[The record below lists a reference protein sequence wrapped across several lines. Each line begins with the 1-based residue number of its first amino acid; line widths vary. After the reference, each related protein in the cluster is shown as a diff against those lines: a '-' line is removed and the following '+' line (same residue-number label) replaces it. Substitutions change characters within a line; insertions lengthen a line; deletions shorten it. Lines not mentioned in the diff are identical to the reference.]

1 MTLFAAILALILEQ
15 FRPLPADR
23 WVNAPLARLARFL
36 ENKFDDGQYKHG
48 LAAWLIAVALP
59 SALVQILYFVLLWA
73 HPLIA
78 LALSFGVLYLTM
90 GFRQFS
96 HFFTDL
102 QLALRA
108 GELERARTL
117 LAQWTGRGAERM
129 NASEM
134 ARVAIEQ
141 ALVASHRHVF
151 APLYCFALLGPGAAV
166 LYRLSALFA
175 KEWNLSPLPASNIGI
190 SRFGEFARRAFTV
203 IDWLPVRLTAVGFAV
218 VGDFEDAVYCWRSQ
232 AAYWPEAASGILLSS
247 GAGAMG
253 ISLGLPVHD
262 DMDVEDRPEL
272 GLGDPADVDHMQSTI
287 GLVWRTL
294 VLGLLVLALFWVASW
309 VG

>member
-1 MTLFAAILALILEQ
+1 MTLFSALIALFVEQ
-15 FRPLPADR
+15 FLPLPADR
-23 WVNAPLARLARFL
+23 WVDQPLGRCARWL
-36 ENKFDDGQYKHG
+36 ENKLDDGQYKHG
-48 LAAWLIAVALP
+48 VVAWCLGAALP
-59 SALVQILYFVLLWA
+59 ALLVQGLYLFLLWA
-73 HPLIA
+73 HPLLAA
-78 LALSFGVLYLTM
+78 LLGLVVLYVTM

-102 QLALRA
+102 QVALRA
-108 GELERARTL
+108 GDLDRARSL
-117 LAQWTGRGAERM
+117 LAQWTGRNADRL

-151 APLYCFALLGPGAAV
+151 APLYCFALLGPAGAMI
-166 LYRLSALFA
+166 YRLSAFYSGQWQSA
-175 KEWNLSPLPASNIGI
+175 NSLSGQEP
-190 SRFGEFARRAFTV
+190 SRFGEFSRKAFTV
-203 IDWLPVRLTAVGFAV
+203 IDWLPIRLTATGFAV

-232 AAYWPEAASGILLSS
+232 ASHWPDITSGVLLSS

-253 ISLGLPVHD
+253 ISLGLPLHD
-262 DMDVEDRPEL
+262 DLDVEDRPEL

-309 VG
+309 VA

>member
-15 FRPLPADR
+15 FRPLPAER
-23 WVNAPLARLARFL
+23 WVDQPLGRFARRL
-36 ENKFDDGQYKHG
+36 EDKFDDGQYQHG
-48 LAAWLIAVALP
+48 VIAWCLAVALP
-59 SALVQILYFVLLWA
+59 VALVQLLYFFLLWA
-73 HPLIA
+73 HPVAAA
-78 LALSFGVLYLTM
+78 LLGLCVLYLTM

-102 QLALRA
+102 QACLR
-108 GELERARTL
+108 GGDLDQARSL
-117 LAQWTGRGAERM
+117 VAQWSGRNADRL

-151 APLYCFALLGPGAAV
+151 APLYCFALLGPAGAL
-166 LYRLSALFA
+166 LYRFSAFFA
-175 KEWNLSPLPASNIGI
+175 GHWGRPAAALPGQEI
-190 SRFGEFARRAFTV
+190 SRFGEFAPRAFAL
-203 IDWLPVRLTAVGFAV
+203 IDWLPIRLTATGFAV
-218 VGDFEDAVYCWRSQ
+218 VGDFEDAIYCWRSQ
-232 AAYWPEAASGILLSS
+232 ASHWPDIASGVLLSS

-253 ISLGLPVHD
+253 ISLGLPLHD
-262 DMDVEDRPEL
+262 DLDVEDRPEL

-294 VLGLLVLALFWVASW
+294 ILGLLVLALFWVASW

>member
-1 MTLFAAILALILEQ
+1 MTLFSALIALFIEQ
-15 FRPLPADR
+15 FLPLPADR
-23 WVNAPLARLARFL
+23 WVDQPLGRCARWL
-36 ENKFDDGQYKHG
+36 EDKLDDGQYRHG
-48 LAAWLIAVALP
+48 IVAWCLGVAVP
-59 SALVQILYFVLLWA
+59 SLLVQGLYLFLLWA
-73 HPLIA
+73 HPLLAA
-78 LALSFGVLYLTM
+78 LLGLCVLYVTM

-102 QLALRA
+102 QASLRA
-108 GELERARTL
+108 GELEQARSL
-117 LAQWTGRGAERM
+117 LAQWTGRNCDRL

-151 APLYCFALLGPGAAV
+151 APLYCFALLGPAGAMV
-166 LYRLSALFA
+166 YRLSAFYA
-175 KEWNLSPLPASNIGI
+175 GHWRETIPVPGQER
-190 SRFGEFARRAFTV
+190 SRFGEFSRRAFFL
-203 IDWLPVRLTAVGFAV
+203 IDWLPIRLTATGFAV
-218 VGDFEDAVYCWRSQ
+218 VGDFEDAVYCWRGQ
-232 AAYWPEAASGILLSS
+232 ASHWPDITSGVLLSS

-253 ISLGLPVHD
+253 ISLGLPLHD
-262 DMDVEDRPEL
+262 DLDVEDRPEL

>member
-1 MTLFAAILALILEQ
+1 MTLFSALIALFIEQ
-15 FRPLPADR
+15 FLPLPADR
-23 WVNAPLARLARFL
+23 WVDQPLRRFSLWLAG
-36 ENKFDDGQYKHG
+36 KFDDGQYKHG
-48 LAAWLIAVALP
+48 VVAWCLGIGVP
-59 SALVQILYFVLLWA
+59 ILVVQGLYVFLWWA
-73 HPLIA
+73 HPVLAA
-78 LALSFGVLYLTM
+78 LLGLFVLYLTM

-102 QLALRA
+102 QLALQA
-108 GELERARTL
+108 DELDRARSL
-117 LAQWTGRGAERM
+117 LAQWTGRNADRM

-151 APLYCFALLGPGAAV
+151 APLFCFALLGPGGAL
-166 LYRLSALFA
+166 LYRLSAAFNRHWKTPA
-175 KEWNLSPLPASNIGI
+175 ALPGQEA
-190 SRFGEFARRAFTV
+190 SRFGDFARRAFDI
-203 IDWLPVRLTAVGFAV
+203 IDWLPIRLTATGFAV
-218 VGDFEDAVYCWRSQ
+218 VGDFEDAIYCWRSQ
-232 AAYWPEAASGILLSS
+232 ASHWPDITSGVLLSS

-253 ISLGLPVHD
+253 ISLGLPLHAD
-262 DMDVEDRPEL
+262 LDVEDRPEL